1 MNLNWKSLSFYGVAI
16 GSVLVLFKVVT
27 AYGES
32 NLKASFPIGDR
43 YRLTLSQNLPSCE
56 KPEGL
61 MLNIQQSGVYLN
73 GYLSLANTNATKPT
87 LIGTLSNQKL
97 NLSGKISKN
106 ILCNRAST
114 EDNSFISITMQMQL
128 LDKSNVTGQMSV
140 NGISKPIG
148 FTAVTEKIQEQST
161 ETCSIKAGE
170 GKISNESQYCVGF
183 AQKSALN

>member
-1 MNLNWKSLSFYGVAI
+1 MLVNIDTCNLQILQVVPVA
-16 GSVLVLFKVVT
+16 K
-27 AYGES
+27 
-32 NLKASFPIGDR
+32 N
-43 YRLTLSQNLPSCE
+43 
-56 KPEGL
+56 PEGL

-87 LIGTLSNQKL
+87 LIVTLSNQKL
-97 NLSGKISKN
+97 NLSGKISQN

-114 EDNSFISITMQMQL
+114 EDNSFTSITMQMQL

-161 ETCSIKAGE
+161 ETCSH
-170 GKISNESQYCVGF
+170 
-183 AQKSALN
+183 